1 MNKLKLNP
9 DKTEVL
15 LVSQKADQGT
25 GMQPV
30 LDGVTLP
37 LKIQVCSLGVR
48 LDSSPSLDAQVSA
61 VARSIC
67 RVKTSDSAV
76 PSPGGV

>member
-1 MNKLKLNP
+1 MKLNP

-25 GMQPV
+25 GIQLV

-37 LKIQVCSLGVR
+37 LKTQVHSFCVLLNSAL
-48 LDSSPSLDAQVSA
+48 SLDAQVSE
-61 VARSIC
+61 VAKGAFAQLKLVC
-67 RVKTSDSAV
+67 
-76 PSPGGV
+76 